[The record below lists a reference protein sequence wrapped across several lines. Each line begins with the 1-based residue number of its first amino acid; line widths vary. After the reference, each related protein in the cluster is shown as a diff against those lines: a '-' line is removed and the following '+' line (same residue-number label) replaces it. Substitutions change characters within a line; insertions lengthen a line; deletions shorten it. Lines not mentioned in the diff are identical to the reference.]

1 MSAELRGRL
10 LRRGLVL
17 AMTVAVIAVGVAAVA
32 QASIWRAQSAPLDR
46 APIGMTE
53 LDAQLAAE
61 VDREAAL
68 TDQVSSVAGEIA
80 VLRGAILTAEDGIAG
95 DAEDA
100 AALEAKLGKAKDKL
114 DTLTRQLKAAKRRLD
129 ALNAAAARQA
139 ALNRAAAQRQQPATG
154 STSARSGDDDHE
166 DEDEHEDEH
175 EEDDD

>member
-10 LRRGLVL
+10 VRRGLVL
-17 AMTVAVIAVGVAAVA
+17 AMTFAVIAVGMAAVA
-32 QASIWRAQSAPLDR
+32 QAAIWRAQSAPLDR

-68 TDQVSSVAGEIA
+68 TDQVSSVGGEIA

-95 DAEDA
+95 DADA
-100 AALEAKLGKAKDKL
+100 ARALEAKLGTAKDKL
-114 DTLTRQLKAAKRRLD
+114 DTLTKQLKAAKRRLD

-139 ALNRAAAQRQQPATG
+139 ALNRAAAQRRTTSAPAT
-154 STSARSGDDDHE
+154 TRSGGDDDH
-166 DEDEHEDEH
+166 HEDEH